1 MRGEAE
7 GCGLNPLQI
16 RGSAWLT
23 IRVNDAVDLGAEIL
37 ATACPFCVL
46 TLEDAVK
53 TSGHE
58 DKLKVMDV
66 TELLAEAMRISRTGK
81 GNSR

>member
-1 MRGEAE
+1 
-7 GCGLNPLQI
+7 
-16 RGSAWLT
+16 
-23 IRVNDAVDLGAEIL
+23 VNDAVELGAEIL

-58 DKLKVMDV
+58 EKIRVMDV
-66 TELLAEAMRISRTGK
+66 MELLAEAME
-81 GNSR
+81 

>member
-1 MRGEAE
+1 MWVEASSDTGKRLAE
-7 GCGLNPLQI
+7 
-16 RGSAWLT
+16 

-58 DKLKVMDV
+58 ERIRVMDV
-66 TELLAEAMRISRTGK
+66 TELLAEAL
-81 GNSR
+81 

>member
-1 MRGEAE
+1 MWVESSSDTGQRLAE
-7 GCGLNPLQI
+7 
-16 RGSAWLT
+16 

-37 ATACPFCVL
+37 VTACPFCVL

-58 DKLKVMDV
+58 ERLRVMDV
-66 TELLAEAMRISRTGK
+66 TELLAEAMELDEMGRIDSQRRMGK
-81 GNSR
+81 N

>member
-1 MRGEAE
+1 MWMESSSDTGQRLAE
-7 GCGLNPLQI
+7 
-16 RGSAWLT
+16 

-37 ATACPFCVL
+37 VTACPFCVL

-58 DKLKVMDV
+58 ERLRVMDV
-66 TELLAEAMRISRTGK
+66 TELLAEAME
-81 GNSR
+81 

>member
-1 MRGEAE
+1 MWVESSSETGQRLAE
-7 GCGLNPLQI
+7 
-16 RGSAWLT
+16 
-23 IRVNDAVDLGAEIL
+23 IRVKDAVELGAEIL

-58 DKLKVMDV
+58 DKIRVMDV
-66 TELLAEAMRISRTGK
+66 TELLVQAL
-81 GNSR
+81 

>member
-1 MRGEAE
+1 MWVESSSDTGQRLAE
-7 GCGLNPLQI
+7 V
-16 RGSAWLT
+16 
-23 IRVNDAVDLGAEIL
+23 RVNDAVDLGAEIL

-58 DKLKVMDV
+58 QRLRVMDV
-66 TELLAEAMRISRTGK
+66 TELIAEAIG
-81 GNSR
+81 